1 MQFNLKLFMQNWLKS
16 IRIWG
21 MNWANTKWGA
31 WALFFCAFADA
42 SFLPLP
48 TPLFFLTLTL
58 LNITKAYKYALFGT
72 FGVFFGSVA
81 CYAEGYF
88 TWLNAAG
95 DFSGFAQYMFTV
107 VPGFSVDMYN
117 AIYLQFEKWGFW
129 ILFVVS
135 FMPVP
140 FNIFSI
146 LSGVFG
152 INIFIYCIAI
162 LIGQGMRYYLLAL
175 LIVKLGP
182 KVKKL
187 FELNLKPFAIIASAC
202 IAIVFLVIKIL

>member
-1 MQFNLKLFMQNWLKS
+1 MRNWLKS
-16 IRIWG
+16 IRLWG
-21 MNWANTKWGA
+21 MHWANTIWGA
-31 WALFFCAFADA
+31 WALFICAFADA

-58 LNITKAYKYALFGT
+58 LNITKAYNYALFGT
-72 FGVFFGSVA
+72 LGVFFGSLA
-81 CYAEGYF
+81 GYSAGYF
-88 TWLNAAG
+88 AWLNAAG
-95 DFSGFAQYMFTV
+95 DFSGCAQYMFTV
-107 VPGFSVDMYN
+107 VPGFTVEGYN
-117 AIYLQFEKWGFW
+117 SIYLQFEKWGFW

-146 LSGVFG
+146 LAGVFG
-152 INIFIYCIAI
+152 INIFVYCIAI
-162 LIGQGMRYYLLAL
+162 LLGQGMRYYLLAL

-187 FELNLKPFAIIASAC
+187 FELNLKPIAIIATLC
-202 IAIVFLVIKIL
+202 LIVVIIIASL

>member
-1 MQFNLKLFMQNWLKS
+1 MRNWLKS
-16 IRIWG
+16 IRLWG
-21 MNWANTKWGA
+21 MHWANTKWGA
-31 WALFFCAFADA
+31 WALFICAFADA

-58 LNITKAYKYALFGT
+58 LNISKAYKFALFGT
-72 FGVFFGSVA
+72 LGVFFGSLA
-81 CYAEGYF
+81 GYAAGYF
-88 TWLNAAG
+88 TWLNAEG
-95 DFSGFAQYMFTV
+95 EFSGFAQYMFAV
-107 VPGFSVDMYN
+107 VPGFTVELYN
-117 AIYLQFEKWGFW
+117 SIFFQFEKWGFW
-129 ILFVVS
+129 ILFAVS

-162 LIGQGMRYYLLAL
+162 FTGQAIRYYLFTL

-182 KVKKL
+182 KVKRL
-187 FELNLKPFAIIASAC
+187 FEFNLKPAAIIGVAC
-202 IAIVFLVIKIL
+202 VAIAIVVIKTF

>member
-1 MQFNLKLFMQNWLKS
+1 MQNWLKS
-16 IRIWG
+16 IRLWG
-21 MNWANTKWGA
+21 MHWANTKRGA
-31 WALFFCAFADA
+31 WALFICAFADA

-58 LNITKAYKYALFGT
+58 LNISKAYKYAVFGT
-72 FGVFFGSVA
+72 LGVFFGSLA
-81 CYAEGYF
+81 GYAAGYF

-95 DFSGFAQYMFTV
+95 EFSGFAQYMFSV
-107 VPGFSVDMYN
+107 VPGFTVEIYN
-117 AIYLQFEKWGFW
+117 SIYLQFQNRGFW

-146 LSGVFG
+146 LSGVLG

-162 LIGQGMRYYLLAL
+162 LIGQAMRYYLLAL

-182 KVKKL
+182 KVNRL
-187 FELNLKPFAIIASAC
+187 FEFNLKPAAIIAAAC
-202 IAIVFLVIKIL
+202 VAIAIVVIKTF

>member
-1 MQFNLKLFMQNWLKS
+1 
-16 IRIWG
+16 
-21 MNWANTKWGA
+21 
-31 WALFFCAFADA
+31 
-42 SFLPLP
+42 
-48 TPLFFLTLTL
+48 
-58 LNITKAYKYALFGT
+58 
-72 FGVFFGSVA
+72 
-81 CYAEGYF
+81 
-88 TWLNAAG
+88 
-95 DFSGFAQYMFTV
+95 MFTV
-107 VPGFSVDMYN
+107 VPGFTTEIYN
-117 AIYLQFEKWGFW
+117 SIYLQFEKWGFW

-187 FELNLKPFAIIASAC
+187 FELNLKPLAIVASAC
-202 IAIVFLVIKIL
+202 IAIAFLVIKIF

>member
-1 MQFNLKLFMQNWLKS
+1 MSNWLKS
-16 IRIWG
+16 IRLWG
-21 MNWANTKWGA
+21 MHWANTKWGA
-31 WALFFCAFADA
+31 WALFICAFADA

-58 LNITKAYKYALFGT
+58 LNISKAYKYALFGT
-72 FGVFFGSVA
+72 LGVFFGSLA
-81 CYAEGYF
+81 GYAAGYF
-88 TWLNAAG
+88 TWLNVAG
-95 DFSGFAQYMFTV
+95 EFSGFAQYMFAV
-107 VPGFSVDMYN
+107 VPGFTVELYN
-117 AIYLQFEKWGFW
+117 SIFLQFEKWGFW

-152 INIFIYCIAI
+152 INIFVYCIAI
-162 LIGQGMRYYLLAL
+162 LIGQAMRYYLFAL

-182 KVKKL
+182 KVKRL
-187 FELNLKPFAIIASAC
+187 FEFNLKPAAIIALAC
-202 IAIVFLVIKIL
+202 GAIAIVVFKTF